1 VALFPTAVSSA
12 KAVPAGLS
20 AVWSCCRVPD
30 RLGPESSSPRHQRVG
45 SRICDGSEPVS
56 PEGFGATAELFR
68 GVGRWQDV
76 GLTEGEAAAARP
88 RGRLTNFHDATPH
101 GSLIDRKQANDLRR
115 DTFGTQPD
123 RMIVFVCECDD
134 AGCREAVLLTAADYD
149 AVRPAPV
156 VRAEHARLSA

>member
-1 VALFPTAVSSA
+1 
-12 KAVPAGLS
+12 
-20 AVWSCCRVPD
+20 
-30 RLGPESSSPRHQRVG
+30 
-45 SRICDGSEPVS
+45 
-56 PEGFGATAELFR
+56 
-68 GVGRWQDV
+68 
-76 GLTEGEAAAARP
+76 
-88 RGRLTNFHDATPH
+88 
-101 GSLIDRKQANDLRR
+101 LIDRKQANDLRR